1 MSNFS
6 KSVRDPREH
15 PFLFWGL
22 TIAWLIALIIAVIW
36 GIYNWT
42 APETTEGFT
51 ISTGKIVVGLA
62 IAWFVIS
69 FKALRTDEIGAIA
82 LFGLPLIKAGRG
94 PKLVI
99 TGLFQLERF
108 SGTERQDQFPAEP
121 ELIQKTDD
129 KEPLKLVNFT
139 YPDGTTVERMTVR
152 PLRINTR
159 SPYTEA
165 DDSTKYAK
173 YKEQILNTQMTI
185 EFTFWVRWIVIDPF
199 QFMITGGGNDSD
211 IRKRIRDAGESYL
224 NAEVVKRVPAELID
238 EFLALQKGLYDTIKG
253 KINEKDWGIE
263 VTETGLTA
271 PDINHE
277 VASALRDITK
287 ENAIAKKKQVAA
299 DADAYVTVRSG
310 QATAEVIER
319 TGKAEGIAKE
329 EILTGEAR
337 GFKRSS
343 KLISIPA
350 EDVLA
355 ATVARETVGEAD
367 LVLGAE
373 GIAQAIGIGK
383 AILKKKEN
391 T

>member
-1 MSNFS
+1 MNTFS
-6 KSVRDPREH
+6 KNVRDPREH
-15 PFLFWGL
+15 PLLFWGL
-22 TIAWLIALIIAVIW
+22 TIAWLITLISAVIY
-36 GIYNWT
+36 GIYNWSM
-42 APETTEGFT
+42 PETPEGFS
-51 ISTGKIVVGLA
+51 ISAGKIVAGLS

-69 FKALRTDEIGAIA
+69 IKALKTDEIGTVA

-94 PKLVI
+94 PKLI
-99 TGLFQLERF
+99 IAGLFQLERF
-108 SGTERQDQFPAEP
+108 SGKVRQNQFPAEP

-129 KEPLKLVNFT
+129 KEPLRLVNFT
-139 YPDGTTVERMTVR
+139 YSDGTTVERMTVR

-159 SPYTEA
+159 SPYTET
-165 DDSTKYAK
+165 DDPTKFTKYK
-173 YKEQILNTQMTI
+173 GQILNTQMTI

-199 QFMITGGGNDSD
+199 QFMITGGGDDAD
-211 IRKRIRDAGESYL
+211 ILQQIRDAGESYL

-238 EFLALQKGLYDTIKG
+238 EFPALQKGLYDEIKA
-253 KINEKDWGIE
+253 KINVQYWGIE
-263 VTETGLTA
+263 VIETGLTA

-287 ENAIAKKKQVAA
+287 ENAIAKKKQITA

-310 QATAEVIER
+310 QAAAEVIER

-329 EILTGEAR
+329 EQLTGEAR

-343 KLISIPA
+343 KLIGIPA

-373 GIAQAIGIGK
+373 GIAQAVGIGK
-383 AILKKKEN
+383 TILKKKEN